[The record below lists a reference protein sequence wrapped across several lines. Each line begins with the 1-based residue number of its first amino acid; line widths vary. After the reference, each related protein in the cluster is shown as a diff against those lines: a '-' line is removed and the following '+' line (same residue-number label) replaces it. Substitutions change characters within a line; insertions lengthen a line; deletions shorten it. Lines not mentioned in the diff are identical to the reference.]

1 LFAATLPPVDVPIT
15 KLVPVVRVVI
25 MSGIPAAVQVF
36 DRSVPKEL
44 SCIAIIWLFCV
55 TAEVFTVTDELPLGM
70 TTAPAVAVVHTAG
83 AAPDAHVTMSAY
95 DVAVSCPFTPRLST
109 VVVPTTFL
117 RSSEAAAL
125 AVFVIVRKS
134 STNVTPPAFQVEV

>member
-1 LFAATLPPVDVPIT
+1 
-15 KLVPVVRVVI
+15 

-95 DVAVSCPFTPRLST
+95 DVADSCPFTPRLST
-109 VVVPTTFL
+109 VVAPTTFFR
-117 RSSEAAAL
+117 RSDPAAL
-125 AVFVIVRKS
+125 AVFVTVRKS
-134 STNVTPPAFQVEV
+134 STKAIAPLFHVVVSVKAGFEPDVCAG